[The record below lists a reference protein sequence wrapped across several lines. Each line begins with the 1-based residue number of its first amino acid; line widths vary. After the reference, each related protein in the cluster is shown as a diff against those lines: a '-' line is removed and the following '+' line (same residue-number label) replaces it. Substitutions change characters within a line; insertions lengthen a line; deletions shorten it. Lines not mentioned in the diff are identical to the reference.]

1 MRLFAT
7 IFLIGLLAA
16 GCRGDYPSLGSAPT
30 EIPRDLIIARDNAS
44 DRIAKILSSSRLAAN
59 DESKFYN
66 GRAYTLLKTLQVNEL
81 SDVTNVN
88 ETAKLAQESGSDA
101 LVMAYG
107 NIDEIALSNFVN
119 QLKSIGVISVI
130 VDYAKTPEATSRV
143 ELYLAR

>member
-119 QLKSIGVISVI
+119 QLKSTGVLSVI
-130 VDYAKTPEATSRV
+130 VDYPKTPEATSRV

>member
-59 DESKFYN
+59 DENKFYN
-66 GRAYTLLKTLQVNEL
+66 GQAYTFLKSLQVNEL

>member
-7 IFLIGLLAA
+7 IFLFGLLAA

-30 EIPRDLIIARDNAS
+30 EIPRDLIIARDNAP
-44 DRIAKILSSSRLAAN
+44 DRIAEIVSSSRLAAN

-66 GRAYTLLKTLQVNEL
+66 GRAYTFLKTLQVNEL

>member
-30 EIPRDLIIARDNAS
+30 EIPRDLIIARDNAP
-44 DRIAKILSSSRLAAN
+44 DRITKIISSSRLAAN

-88 ETAKLAQESGSDA
+88 ETAKLAQESGGDA

-107 NIDEIALSNFVN
+107 NIDEIALGNFVN

>member
-88 ETAKLAQESGSDA
+88 ETAKLAQESGGDA

-107 NIDEIALSNFVN
+107 NIDEIALGNFVN

>member
-30 EIPRDLIIARDNAS
+30 EIPRDLIIARDKAP
-44 DRIAKILSSSRLAAN
+44 DRIAKIISTSRLAAN
-59 DESKFYN
+59 EQSKFYN
-66 GRAYTLLKTLQVNEL
+66 GRAYTFLKTLQVNEL
-81 SDVTNVN
+81 TDAKYVN
-88 ETAKLAQESGSDA
+88 EAARLAQESGSDA

-119 QLKSIGVISVI
+119 QLKSYGVKSMIA
-130 VDYAKTPEATSRV
+130 DYPKTPEATSRV